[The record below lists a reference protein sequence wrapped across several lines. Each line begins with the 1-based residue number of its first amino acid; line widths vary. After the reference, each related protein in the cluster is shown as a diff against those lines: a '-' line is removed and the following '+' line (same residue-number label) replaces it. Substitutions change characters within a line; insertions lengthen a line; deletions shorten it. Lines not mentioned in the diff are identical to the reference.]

1 MYFLTHRIRFT
12 HSDEEPRD
20 VFRIDGVIFP
30 DDRVAD
36 IVQIQRAHQVQTCT
50 TTAGFHPVFSTF
62 HIFIQPG
69 KKNIIISFHKIDREV
84 VEILPDVYVVRK
96 DAPLDIIEKIITDK
110 SGLFRRKHKDI
121 LSINDICL
129 LRSFTNGMSIHTLV
143 MITGHT
149 TKQIYFE
156 RKKIMNRFQLTKALL
171 QLLASVI
178 IAAFSVDFPYR
189 LNRDQTL
196 VPENSHQ

>member
-1 MYFLTHRIRFT
+1 
-12 HSDEEPRD
+12 
-20 VFRIDGVIFP
+20 
-30 DDRVAD
+30 
-36 IVQIQRAHQVQTCT
+36 
-50 TTAGFHPVFSTF
+50 
-62 HIFIQPG
+62 
-69 KKNIIISFHKIDREV
+69 
-84 VEILPDVYVVRK
+84 
-96 DAPLDIIEKIITDK
+96 
-110 SGLFRRKHKDI
+110 
-121 LSINDICL
+121 
-129 LRSFTNGMSIHTLV
+129 